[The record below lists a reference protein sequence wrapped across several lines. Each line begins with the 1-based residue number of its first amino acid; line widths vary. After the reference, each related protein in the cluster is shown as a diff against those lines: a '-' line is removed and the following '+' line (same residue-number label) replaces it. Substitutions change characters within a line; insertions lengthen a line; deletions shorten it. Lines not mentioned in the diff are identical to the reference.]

1 MKKSII
7 LITLTFLISNI
18 NAQVTQEKETQKPKT
33 NIELG
38 QFYMQKGKKQIKTAW
53 ILLGSGI
60 VLYGATLLI
69 GSAEYDSDGSG
80 GIAIATFFLGS
91 GAIIASI
98 PVFIA
103 GGKNKARAEILL
115 RDSNIPISFNASK
128 NIPVKSVGI
137 VIPIGR

>member
-1 MKKSII
+1 MGKH
-7 LITLTFLISNI
+7 
-18 NAQVTQEKETQKPKT
+18 EKVDHC
-33 NIELG
+33 
-38 QFYMQKGKKQIKTAW
+38 
-53 ILLGSGI
+53 GI

-69 GSAEYDSDGSG
+69 GSAEYDSNSSG
-80 GIAIATFFLGS
+80 GISIATFFLGS

-115 RDSNIPISFNASK
+115 RDSNIPLSFNASK

-137 VIPIGR
+137 GIPISR